1 MNKTIRNAKFE
12 STKKT
17 MDKYSFLEIAAFTG
31 IFLVLFLSLFLLTV
45 KTKHKLANWLLAF
58 YLFTNAVDACKF
70 LMRDFPVNF
79 INLEAFRWSINYLVP
94 ASFYLYVLSVCFS
107 KFRLK
112 TKHLWHFIPF
122 IAFNLYMT
130 YGIYFEDR
138 ASKVN
143 FINALSESPVMQFF
157 HILFEVL
164 FQVYFIASFLVIRKS
179 KTIYLENYTNPNVS
193 ILNALYKITILY
205 YVLHFL
211 VLIRWSITF
220 LFGFGELRQ
229 WIVTLDGFAFLFC
242 TCWYLF
248 VALNNPE
255 FFRGVNSQ
263 LKPIIDM
270 VSKSKSSPIID
281 AKKNKQIESLK
292 DFMIKN
298 ESYLDSSLTIQ
309 DLSEQLKMP
318 VKELSALI
326 NLYMDKHFF
335 DFINEYRIE
344 KAKEILKDPSQKD
357 LTILEILYQVGF
369 NSKSSFST
377 SFKKYTG
384 KTPTEF
390 RKCSE
395 K

>member
-1 MNKTIRNAKFE
+1 
-12 STKKT
+12 
-17 MDKYSFLEIAAFTG
+17 MDKYSFLEITAFIG
-31 IFLVLFLSLFLLTV
+31 IFLVLFLALFLLTV

-58 YLFTNAVDACKF
+58 FLFTNAVDACKF

-107 KFRLK
+107 NFRLK
-112 TKHLWHFIPF
+112 PKHLWHTIPF
-122 IAFNLYMT
+122 IAFNLYMA

-138 ASKVN
+138 ASKVS
-143 FINALSESPVMQFF
+143 FINALSESPIMQFF
-157 HILFEVL
+157 YFLFEFL

-179 KTIYLENYTNPNVS
+179 KTVYLENYTNPNIS

-211 VLIRWSITF
+211 VLIRWLVTF
-220 LFGFGELRQ
+220 IFGLGEIRQ

-248 VALNNPE
+248 VALDKPE
-255 FFRGVNSQ
+255 FFRGVNSL
-263 LKPIIDM
+263 LKPISD
-270 VSKSKSSPIID
+270 VAPKQKSSPIID
-281 AKKNKQIESLK
+281 NEKNKQIEFLK
-292 DFMIKN
+292 AFMVEK
-298 ESYLDSSLTIQ
+298 EPYLDSSLTIQ
-309 DLSEQLKMP
+309 DLAEQLKMP
-318 VKELSALI
+318 VKDLSTLI

-335 DFINEYRIE
+335 DFVNEYRIE
-344 KAKEILKDPSQKD
+344 KAKEILKDPLQKE

-384 KTPTEF
+384 TTPTDF
-390 RKCSE
+390 RKNPN
-395 K
+395 

>member
-1 MNKTIRNAKFE
+1 
-12 STKKT
+12 
-17 MDKYSFLEIAAFTG
+17 MDKYSFLEITALIG
-31 IFLVLFLSLFLLTV
+31 IFLVLFLALFLLTV

-58 YLFTNAVDACKF
+58 FLFTNAVDACKF

-112 TKHLWHFIPF
+112 PKHLLHTIPF
-122 IAFNLYMT
+122 VAFNLYMMS
-130 YGIYFEDR
+130 GIYFEDR
-138 ASKVN
+138 ATKVS
-143 FINALSESPVMQFF
+143 FINTMNQTPIMHFF
-157 HILFEVL
+157 YFLFEFL
-164 FQVYFIASFLVIRKS
+164 FQIYFIASFLVIRKS
-179 KTIYLENYTNPNVS
+179 KTVYLENYTNPNIS

-211 VLIRWSITF
+211 VLIRWLVSLI
-220 LFGFGELRQ
+220 FGWGELRQ

-263 LKPIIDM
+263 LKPIVDLIP
-270 VSKSKSSPIID
+270 KQKSSPIID
-281 AKKNKQIESLK
+281 DEKNKQILALK
-292 DFMIKN
+292 ELMIKN
-298 ESYLDSSLTIQ
+298 EPYLNSSLTIQ
-309 DLSEQLKMP
+309 DLAEQLNMP
-318 VKELSALI
+318 VKDLSALI
-326 NLYMDKHFF
+326 NLYMNKHFF

-344 KAKEILKDPSQKD
+344 KAKEILKNPLQKE

-377 SFKKYTG
+377 SFKKHTG
-384 KTPTEF
+384 TTPTDF
-390 RKCSE
+390 RKSLN
-395 K
+395 

>member
-1 MNKTIRNAKFE
+1 
-12 STKKT
+12 

-31 IFLVLFLSLFLLTV
+31 IFLVLFLALFLLTV

-58 YLFTNAVDACKF
+58 FLFTNAVDACKF

-112 TKHLWHFIPF
+112 PKHLWHTIPF
-122 IAFNLYMT
+122 IAFNLYMM
-130 YGIYFEDR
+130 YGIYIEDR
-138 ASKVN
+138 ASKIN
-143 FINALSESPVMQFF
+143 FINALSQSPIMQFF

-179 KTIYLENYTNPNVS
+179 KTVYLENYTNPNIS

-211 VLIRWSITF
+211 VLIRWLVTF
-220 LFGFGELRQ
+220 FFGVGELRQ
-229 WIVTLDGFAFLFC
+229 WIVILDGFAFFFS

-248 VALNNPE
+248 VALNKPE
-255 FFRGVNSQ
+255 FFRGVNAQ
-263 LKPIIDM
+263 LKPIVELIPKQKPSPSID
-270 VSKSKSSPIID
+270 D
-281 AKKNKQIESLK
+281 QKNKQILALK
-292 DFMIKN
+292 EFMIEK
-298 ESYLDSSLTIQ
+298 EPYLDSSLTIQ
-309 DLSEQLKMP
+309 DLAEQVKIP
-318 VKELSALI
+318 VKDLSALI
-326 NLYMDKHFF
+326 NLYMNKHFF

-344 KAKEILKDPSQKD
+344 KAKEILKDPLQKE

-384 KTPTEF
+384 KTPTDF
-390 RKCSE
+390 RKNPN
-395 K
+395 

>member
-1 MNKTIRNAKFE
+1 
-12 STKKT
+12 

-31 IFLVLFLSLFLLTV
+31 IFLVLFLALFLLTV
-45 KTKHKLANWLLAF
+45 KTKHKLANWLLSF
-58 YLFTNAVDACKF
+58 FLFTNAVDACKF

-112 TKHLWHFIPF
+112 PKHLWHTIPF

-130 YGIYFEDR
+130 YGIYIEDR
-138 ASKVN
+138 ASKIN
-143 FINALSESPVMQFF
+143 FINALSESPIMQFF

-179 KTIYLENYTNPNVS
+179 KTVYLENYTNPNIS

-211 VLIRWSITF
+211 VLIRWLVTF
-220 LFGFGELRQ
+220 FFGVGELRQ
-229 WIVTLDGFAFLFC
+229 WIVILDGFAFFFC

-248 VALNNPE
+248 VALNKPE
-255 FFRGVNSQ
+255 FFRGVNAQ
-263 LKPIIDM
+263 LKPIVELIPKQKPSPAID
-270 VSKSKSSPIID
+270 D
-281 AKKNKQIESLK
+281 QKNKQILALK
-292 DFMIKN
+292 EFMVEK
-298 ESYLDSSLTIQ
+298 EPFLDSSLTIQ
-309 DLSEQLKMP
+309 DLAEQVKIP
-318 VKELSALI
+318 VKDLSALI
-326 NLYMDKHFF
+326 NLYMNKHFF

-344 KAKEILKDPSQKD
+344 KAKEILKDPLQKE

-384 KTPTEF
+384 KTPTDF
-390 RKCSE
+390 RKNPN
-395 K
+395 

>member
-1 MNKTIRNAKFE
+1 
-12 STKKT
+12 
-17 MDKYSFLEIAAFTG
+17 MDKYSFLEIAAFIG
-31 IFLVLFLSLFLLTV
+31 IFLVLFLALFLLTV

-58 YLFTNAVDACKF
+58 FLFTNAIDACKF

-107 KFRLK
+107 NFRLK
-112 TKHLWHFIPF
+112 PKHLWHTIPF
-122 IAFNLYMT
+122 IAFNLYMA

-138 ASKVN
+138 ASKVS
-143 FINALSESPVMQFF
+143 FINALSESPIMQFF
-157 HILFEVL
+157 YFLFEFL
-164 FQVYFIASFLVIRKS
+164 FQVYFIASFLFIRKS
-179 KTIYLENYTNPNVS
+179 KTVYLENYTNPNIS

-211 VLIRWSITF
+211 VLIRWLVTF
-220 LFGFGELRQ
+220 IFGLGEIRQ

-248 VALNNPE
+248 VALDKPE
-255 FFRGVNSQ
+255 FFRGVNSL
-263 LKPIIDM
+263 LKPISD
-270 VSKSKSSPIID
+270 VAPKQKSSPIID
-281 AKKNKQIESLK
+281 DEKNKQIEFLK
-292 DFMIKN
+292 DFMVEK
-298 ESYLDSSLTIQ
+298 EPYLDSSLTIQ
-309 DLSEQLKMP
+309 DLAEQLKMP
-318 VKELSALI
+318 VKDLSTLI

-335 DFINEYRIE
+335 DFVNEYRIE
-344 KAKEILKDPSQKD
+344 KAKEILKDPLQKE

-384 KTPTEF
+384 TTPTDF
-390 RKCSE
+390 RKNPN
-395 K
+395 

>member
-1 MNKTIRNAKFE
+1 
-12 STKKT
+12 

-31 IFLVLFLSLFLLTV
+31 IFLVLFLALFLLTV

-58 YLFTNAVDACKF
+58 FLFTNAVDACKF

-112 TKHLWHFIPF
+112 PKHLWHTIPF
-122 IAFNLYMT
+122 IAFNLYMM
-130 YGIYFEDR
+130 YGIYIEDR
-138 ASKVN
+138 ASKIN
-143 FINALSESPVMQFF
+143 FINALSESPIMQFF
-157 HILFEVL
+157 HILFEIL

-179 KTIYLENYTNPNVS
+179 KTVYLENYTNPNIS

-211 VLIRWSITF
+211 VLIRWLVTF
-220 LFGFGELRQ
+220 FFGVGELRQ
-229 WIVTLDGFAFLFC
+229 WIVILDGFAFFFC

-248 VALNNPE
+248 VALNKPE
-255 FFRGVNSQ
+255 FFRGVNAQ
-263 LKPIIDM
+263 LKPIVELIPKQKPSPSID
-270 VSKSKSSPIID
+270 D
-281 AKKNKQIESLK
+281 QKNKQILALK
-292 DFMIKN
+292 EFMIEK
-298 ESYLDSSLTIQ
+298 EPYLDSSLTIQ
-309 DLSEQLKMP
+309 DLAEQVKIP
-318 VKELSALI
+318 VKDLSALI
-326 NLYMDKHFF
+326 NLYMNKHFF

-344 KAKEILKDPSQKD
+344 KAKEILKDPLQKE

-384 KTPTEF
+384 KTPTDF
-390 RKCSE
+390 RKNPN
-395 K
+395 